1 MIEFNTRKEDPSLT
15 SGFQRR
21 NFKRNC
27 PVEQG
32 SYVTDRTKTGKG
44 VNATES
50 LLLEK
55 DRKPPC
61 NHQSFVYLMAYFG
74 QCIFKINQKTPFHS
88 RQSILVTNNHLLE
101 TIYTSSARR
110 AYVMFATKNDKSSVI
125 YFQTAV

>member
-55 DRKPPC
+55 DRTAL
-61 NHQSFVYLMAYFG
+61 QSSIVCLLNG
-74 QCIFKINQKTPFHS
+74 IFRS
-88 RQSILVTNNHLLE
+88 
-101 TIYTSSARR
+101 
-110 AYVMFATKNDKSSVI
+110 M
-125 YFQTAV
+125 YFQDQPKNTLSFETKHIGN